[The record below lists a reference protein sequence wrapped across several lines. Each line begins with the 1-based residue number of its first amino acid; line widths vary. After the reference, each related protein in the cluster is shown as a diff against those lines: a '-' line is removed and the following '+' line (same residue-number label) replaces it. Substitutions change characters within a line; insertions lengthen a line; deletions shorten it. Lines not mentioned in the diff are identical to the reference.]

1 MAVPRFPLLRALRL
15 ALFPMGYGLAGALV
29 GGTLNRVMIA
39 EQGLPASL
47 VGVFFAVPLLESPVR
62 VWLGYR
68 SDAHPLFGLRREPYI
83 LLGAVVAG
91 VGVVAAAGVAV
102 HAERAAP
109 GVFAAGL
116 AAFVVYGLGR
126 NLSHN
131 VFQALLADV
140 FVGDQRARAVT
151 GYEVASVLGL
161 IAGAGA
167 LGRYL
172 GEYDPGRVAG
182 AALAVAGLGAV
193 LALVAV
199 PGQELRGPGARAAA
213 AKAREVP
220 FGRAFRDL
228 LAADREVRRFFVL
241 VFLTVLGTMAQDVLL
256 EPFGGL
262 VLGMDVGETARL
274 TAYWGAG
281 VLGAMLLSGA
291 VLIPAWGHENVLRA
305 GLVGSAAVFLGV
317 VGCGLAG
324 RPGAFRGL
332 VVLMGLATGLAGA
345 GLLTAAVHFT
355 TPARAGLLLGAWGTA
370 NLLGKAS
377 GSVLGGAAVDAVQA
391 LEGSAL
397 AAYSSVFGLEAAL
410 LLVAFG
416 LSLRVDAAASRAGAE
431 ESGSAAG
438 RVADSGSPPP

>member
-1 MAVPRFPLLRALRL
+1 MTAPRFPLLRALRL
-15 ALFPMGYGLAGALV
+15 ALFPVGYGLAGALV

-39 EQGLPASL
+39 EQGLPASM
-47 VGVFFAVPLLESPVR
+47 VGLFFAVPLVESPLR

-83 LLGAVVAG
+83 IAGAAIAG
-91 VGVVAAAGVAV
+91 IGVVAAAGVAV
-102 HAERAAP
+102 NGSGAGP
-109 GVFAAGL
+109 GMLAVGL

-140 FVGDQRARAVT
+140 FAGDQRARAVT

-172 GEYDPGRVAG
+172 GEYDPGRVAVAG
-182 AALAVAGLGAV
+182 LAVAVLGAV
-193 LALVAV
+193 SALAAV
-199 PGQELRGPGARAAA
+199 PGQEPRGPGAREAAA
-213 AKAREVP
+213 RAREVP
-220 FGRAFRDL
+220 FGRAFQDL
-228 LAADREVRRFFVL
+228 LASDREVRRFFLL

-274 TAYWGAG
+274 TADWGAG

-291 VLIPAWGHENVLRA
+291 VLIPAWGHGNVLRA
-305 GLVGSAAVFLGV
+305 GLGGSAAVFFGV
-317 VGCGLAG
+317 VACGVAG
-324 RPGAFRGL
+324 RPGAFPSL

-355 TPARAGLLLGAWGTA
+355 TPTRAGLLLGAWGTA

-377 GSVLGGAAVDAVQA
+377 GSVLGGAAVDGVQA
-391 LEGSAL
+391 LGGSAP
-397 AAYSSVFGLEAAL
+397 AAYSVVFGLEAVL
-410 LLVAFG
+410 LLAALG

-431 ESGSAAG
+431 EPG
-438 RVADSGSPPP
+438 RVADSGGPPP